1 MSGTITIESAMA
13 QRLPCWNLHL
23 VRAVYKTILES
34 HAIKASVVESKLIPS
49 VDSWFNPWSKPYWL
63 LSWHSTDIQSAS
75 HLTVDWKFWLIQ
87 MSQSPMNRLWTDCWS
102 SVNQESTE
110 YWLRCQSSIIEMLI
124 GGIDRRYWLT
134 LHYGCLLGR
143 QVSQAPWK
151 RTVVLCHHPASP
163 IHTPGIQVD
172 KGTVRVYTVSVFPKN
187 TTKNLCQ
194 GSVLDRSICS
204 SVP

>member
-1 MSGTITIESAMA
+1 M
-13 QRLPCWNLHL
+13 
-23 VRAVYKTILES
+23 
-34 HAIKASVVESKLIPS
+34 VECQLIPS
-49 VDSWFNPWSKPYWL
+49 IDSWIDPRWTPHWH
-63 LSWHSTDIQSAS
+63 LSWCTIDTQSPS
-75 HLTVDWKFWLIQ
+75 HLTVGWKSTKFWLIQ

-124 GGIDRRYWLT
+124 GGIDRRYLST